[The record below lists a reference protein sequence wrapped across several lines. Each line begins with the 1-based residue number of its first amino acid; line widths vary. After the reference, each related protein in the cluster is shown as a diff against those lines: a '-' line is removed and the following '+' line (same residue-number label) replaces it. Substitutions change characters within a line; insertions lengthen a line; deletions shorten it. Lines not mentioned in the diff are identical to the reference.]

1 MFSICKKLVFM
12 CYDLADGEGV
22 VVLKDK
28 ISPLLVLFAAVLW
41 GTTGTA
47 QTFAPPDTHPISFGA
62 MRLAFGGATLLLFVS
77 LQGKLKLKN
86 WPLKEVILAALC
98 MACYQPFFFSA
109 VKMTGVAIGTVVAI
123 GSSPILAGIM
133 EWIFKK
139 MMPTRA
145 WWLATVVAI
154 CGCLLLF
161 TTNGAVQV
169 QPFGI
174 MLSLGAGL
182 SFATYTLVSKELLKT
197 QAPDTVVAVVFTL
210 AAIMLAPL
218 LYVFDLSWL
227 FQINGIG
234 TSLYL
239 GIFATGIAYLLFSKG
254 LVNLPASTAVTLSLF
269 EPLTAALLG
278 AFLIGEKLTLSSW
291 FGVALIFLAIVVVSF
306 SSKNKHKQKQD
317 NKIQYA
323 KQASK

>member
-1 MFSICKKLVFM
+1 MILIMV
-12 CYDLADGEGV
+12 GGGNEI
-22 VVLKDK
+22 LKDRL
-28 ISPLLVLFAAVLW
+28 STFLVLLAAILW

-62 MRLAFGGATLLLFVS
+62 MRLAFGGTTLLLFVA

-86 WPLKEVILAALC
+86 WSLKEVILAALC

-109 VKMTGVAIGTVVAI
+109 VNITGVAIGTVVAI

-139 MMPTRA
+139 TMPTKS
-145 WWLATVVAI
+145 WWLATAVAI
-154 CGCLLLF
+154 SGCLLLF

-174 MLSLGAGL
+174 LLSLGAGL

-197 QAPDTVVAVVFTL
+197 QAPDTVVAVVFTI

-218 LYVFDLSWL
+218 LFVFDLSWL
-227 FQINGIG
+227 FQINGVG

-239 GIFATGIAYLLFSKG
+239 GVFATGIAYLLFSKG
-254 LVNLPASTAVTLSLF
+254 LVKIPASTAVTLSLF

-278 AFLIGEKLTLSSW
+278 AFLIGETLSIQAW
-291 FGVALIFLAIVVVSF
+291 LGVALIFLAIVVVSMVPRNI
-306 SSKNKHKQKQD
+306 SSNKLEKDLESERAYIKPV
-317 NKIQYA
+317 
-323 KQASK
+323 SK

>member
-1 MFSICKKLVFM
+1 MGGGNGI
-12 CYDLADGEGV
+12 
-22 VVLKDK
+22 LKDRL
-28 ISPLLVLFAAVLW
+28 STFLVLLAAVLW

-62 MRLAFGGATLLLFVS
+62 MRLAFGGTTLLLFIA

-109 VKMTGVAIGTVVAI
+109 VKITGVAIGTVVAI

-139 MMPTRA
+139 TMPTKS

-154 CGCLLLF
+154 SGCLLLF
-161 TTNGAVQV
+161 TTNGAVKV

-174 MLSLGAGL
+174 LLSLGAGL

-218 LYVFDLSWL
+218 LFLFDLSWL

-239 GIFATGIAYLLFSKG
+239 GVFATGIAYLLFSKG
-254 LVNLPASTAVTLSLF
+254 LVKIPAYTAVTLSLF

-278 AFLIGEKLTLSSW
+278 AFLVGENLTLTSW
-291 FGVALIFLAIVVVSF
+291 LGVALIFMAIVVVSMAP
-306 SSKNKHKQKQD
+306 KNKSVRKPEQD
-317 NKIQYA
+317 QEVEYI
-323 KQASK
+323 KQATK

>member
-1 MFSICKKLVFM
+1 MKDRFSTF
-12 CYDLADGEGV
+12 
-22 VVLKDK
+22 
-28 ISPLLVLFAAVLW
+28 LVLLAAVLW

-62 MRLAFGGATLLLFVS
+62 MRLAVGGTTLLLFVS
-77 LQGKLKLKN
+77 LQGKLKFNN
-86 WPLKEVILAALC
+86 WPLKEVVLAALC

-109 VKMTGVAIGTVVAI
+109 VKITGVAIGTVVAI

-139 MMPTRA
+139 TMPTKS

-154 CGCLLLF
+154 SGCLLLF

-174 MLSLGAGL
+174 LLSLGAGL
-182 SFATYTLVSKELLKT
+182 AFATYTLVSKELLKT
-197 QAPDTVVAVVFTL
+197 QAPDSVVAVVFTL

-218 LYVFDLSWL
+218 LFVFDLSWL

-239 GIFATGIAYLLFSKG
+239 GVFATGIAYLLFSKG
-254 LVNLPASTAVTLSLF
+254 LVKIPASTAVTLSLF

-278 AFLIGEKLTLSSW
+278 AFLIGESLSVQAW
-291 FGVALIFLAIVVVSF
+291 FGVALIFLAIVVVSMAP
-306 SSKNKHKQKQD
+306 KNKRNRKSEQVHEGECIKS
-317 NKIQYA
+317 
-323 KQASK
+323 ASK

>member
-1 MFSICKKLVFM
+1 M
-12 CYDLADGEGV
+12 
-22 VVLKDK
+22 KDRL
-28 ISPLLVLFAAVLW
+28 STFLVLLAAVLW

-62 MRLAFGGATLLLFVS
+62 MRLAFGGTTLLLFIA

-109 VKMTGVAIGTVVAI
+109 VKITGVAIGTVVAI

-139 MMPTRA
+139 TMPTKS

-154 CGCLLLF
+154 SGCLLLF
-161 TTNGAVQV
+161 TTNGAVKV

-174 MLSLGAGL
+174 LLSLGAGL

-218 LYVFDLSWL
+218 LFLFDLSWL

-239 GIFATGIAYLLFSKG
+239 GVFATGIAYLLFSKG
-254 LVNLPASTAVTLSLF
+254 LVKIPAYTAVTLSLF

-278 AFLIGEKLTLSSW
+278 AFLVGENLTLTSW
-291 FGVALIFLAIVVVSF
+291 LGVALIFMAIVVVSMAP
-306 SSKNKHKQKQD
+306 KNKSVRKPEQD
-317 NKIQYA
+317 QEVEYI
-323 KQASK
+323 KQATK